1 MTRAPENLLAVR
13 RLLIDHLNRDPNRA
27 RDEDL
32 EPNEVGIVGDAN
44 HRGGYHCGSDR
55 VVTNDYSVVESPRD
69 RNGLTLDAAALDV
82 GMFQVTVDSRQHNLA
97 SFSTWCVAQCVA
109 NAPDTR
115 DIREIIYSPDGKVV
129 RRWDRLGRRTT
140 GDRSHLWRPHFSFFR
155 DSIKANRDQT
165 PLFRRYLTTIGLLTS
180 EGDMSRHVRY
190 GDKNESVR
198 DLQFRLNR
206 LGIRAEHPIR
216 KKGPEAL
223 ATDAD
228 YGDHTAAAVKA
239 AELRINPKYTGDGK
253 QALSPTWTRF
263 DDAYFD
269 QRAQALVESALR
281 GVRPTIDYTQL
292 AKALDL
298 HGLAGAI
305 PVPALAAQLAAS
317 PELAWALT
325 DELLKRL
332 TAARG

>member
-1 MTRAPENLLAVR
+1 MTRAPANLLAVR
-13 RLLIDHLNRDPNRA
+13 SLLLAHLNRDPNRA

-55 VVTNDYSVVESPRD
+55 VVTNDYSVVESSRD

-82 GMFQVTVDSRQHNLA
+82 GTFRVSSGGRNHNLFT
-97 SFSTWCVAQCVA
+97 FSIWCVAQCVA

-129 RRWDRLGRRTT
+129 KRWDRLGRRST
-140 GDRSHLWRPHFSFFR
+140 GDRSHLWHTHFSFFR
-155 DSIKANRDQT
+155 DSIKANRDQR
-165 PLFRRYLTTIGLLTS
+165 PLFRRYFVHIGLL
-180 EGDMSRHVRY
+180 EDDMGRHVRH
-190 GDKNESVR
+190 GDQGEPVK

-206 LGIRAEHPIR
+206 LDIRAEHPTR
-216 KKGPEAL
+216 RKGPEPL
-223 ATDAD
+223 IVDGD
-228 YGDHTAAAVKA
+228 YGDHSAAAVTA
-239 AELRINPKYTGDGK
+239 FERQVLGPGYEGDGRS
-253 QALSPTWTRF
+253 ALAPTWTRL
-263 DDAYFD
+263 DDAYWR
-269 QRAQALVESALR
+269 QLIAMHAPKPPVQPA
-281 GVRPTIDYTQL
+281 PTINYAQL

-298 HGLAGAI
+298 HGLSGAI
-305 PVPALAAQLAAS
+305 PLSALAAQLAAS

-332 TAARG
+332 VTTKQG